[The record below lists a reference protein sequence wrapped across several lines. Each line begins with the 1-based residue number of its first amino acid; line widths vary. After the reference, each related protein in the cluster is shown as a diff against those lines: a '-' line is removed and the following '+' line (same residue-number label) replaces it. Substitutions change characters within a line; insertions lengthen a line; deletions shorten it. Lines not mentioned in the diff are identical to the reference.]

1 MWFVIVTKTMDFNN
15 KEIPLTFDE
24 LSHLVPA
31 GVPDNPFQALM
42 ETAPGGNVPLS
53 YEEIIDFKEAIID
66 CIDMLSEQDR
76 FIIDAVTYER
86 VTFAELGSRLGVSS
100 VHAWRLYN
108 GALKNLKQIMSM
120 HDVFTD
126 RFDFE

>member
-1 MWFVIVTKTMDFNN
+1 MNFNN
-15 KEIPLTFDE
+15 REIPLTYDE
-24 LSHLVPA
+24 LNSLVPA
-31 GVPDNPFQALM
+31 GVPENPFQALM
-42 ETAPGGNVPLS
+42 ETAPGETVPLS
-53 YEEIIDFKEAIID
+53 YEELIDFKEAIID
-66 CIDMLSEQDR
+66 CVDMLSEQDK
-76 FIIDAVTYER
+76 FIIEAVTYER

>member
-1 MWFVIVTKTMDFNN
+1 MWFLTVTKTMNFNN
-15 KEIPLTFDE
+15 KEIPLTYDE
-24 LSHLVPA
+24 LNGLVPA
-31 GVPDNPFQALM
+31 GIPENPFQALM
-42 ETAPGGNVPLS
+42 ETAPGETVPLS

-120 HDVFTD
+120 HDAFKD

>member
-1 MWFVIVTKTMDFNN
+1 MWFVTVNKTMDFYN
-15 KEIPLTFDE
+15 KEIPVTFDD
-24 LSHLVPA
+24 LSNLVPS
-31 GVPDNPFQALM
+31 GIPENPFQALM

-66 CIDMLSEQDR
+66 CIDMLSDQDK

-86 VTFAELGSRLGVSS
+86 ITFAELGNRLGVSS
-100 VHAWRLYN
+100 VHAWRLHN

-120 HDVFTD
+120 HDAFKD